1 MNSENKTTSPNKPNW
16 TSNIGVVI
24 FAIAWFAFGY
34 YFVLTQP
41 KQTVKVIDCS
51 LVEISPDFTPEVR
64 EACRKARSG
73 RI

>member
-16 TSNIGVVI
+16 MSNIGVAI
-24 FAIAWFAFGY
+24 FAAAWFAFGY

-41 KQTVKVIDCS
+41 KQSVIVIDCS
-51 LVEISPDFTPEVR
+51 LAEISPDFSPQMR